1 MDAVYTA
8 EELIEITKGRL
19 AAGLTPDDVG
29 AICSDTRFLQAGDWF
44 IALAGKNFDG
54 HDFIGDAFASGA
66 IGCIVEERPSYAIA
80 NPNFPLIAVD
90 DTLFAYNR
98 LARNWRKRISPQ
110 VVICA
115 AEDESA
121 PTLLRELEKILTAK
135 GSEVVSLLTVGSD
148 EADVLDAVLSFS
160 AVTEYFL
167 YVLSPKDFTAV
178 SRLTHTL
185 EPNVLVVMKGALDNF
200 RLTHS
205 QSEIAKVKR
214 EMFDAMSRTKSTA
227 IVADLFPDA
236 LYATA
241 QGNSKKIRVYPG
253 EGRSGAVDASP
264 EEFGELDCAP
274 EVIHLSPEARW
285 CLDQVLSCLEP
296 ARS

>member
-19 AAGLTPDDVG
+19 AAGLTPEEVG
-29 AICSDTRFLQAGDWF
+29 AICSDTRFLLAGDWF
-44 IALAGKNFDG
+44 IALAGKNYDG

-90 DTLFAYNR
+90 DTLFAYNK

-110 VVICA
+110 VVLCA

-121 PTLLRELEKILTAK
+121 PILLKELEKVLKRK
-135 GSEVVSLLTVGSD
+135 GHEVVSLLTVGSN
-148 EADVLDAVLSFS
+148 EADVLNTVLSFS
-160 AVTEYFL
+160 AETEYFL
-167 YVLSPKDFTAV
+167 CVLSPREFSAV

-200 RLTHS
+200 RLTQS
-205 QSEIAKVKR
+205 QSDIAKVKR

-253 EGRSGAVDASP
+253 EGKSRTLDETDEESG
-264 EEFGELDCAP
+264 EMDCAP
-274 EVIHLSPEARW
+274 EIVHLSPEARW
-285 CLDQVLSCLEP
+285 CLEQVISVLEP
-296 ARS
+296 ARG

>member
-8 EELIEITKGRL
+8 EDLIEITKGRL
-19 AAGLTPDDVG
+19 AAGLTPEDAG
-29 AICSDTRFLQAGDWF
+29 AICSDTRLMEGGEWF

-54 HDFIGDAFASGA
+54 HDFIGDAFAGGA
-66 IGCIVEERPSYAIA
+66 VGAIVEERPSYPIA

-90 DTLFAYNR
+90 DTLFAYHR
-98 LARNWRKRISPQ
+98 VARNWRKRISPQ
-110 VVICA
+110 VVLCSA
-115 AEDESA
+115 DDESA
-121 PTLLRELEKILTAK
+121 PELLKELEKVLCSK
-135 GSEVVSLLTVGSD
+135 GKE
-148 EADVLDAVLSFS
+148 VLSMLAVGVDETKFLDEVLAMS

-167 YVLSPKDFTAV
+167 CVLSPKEYEAV
-178 SRLTHTL
+178 SRLTHSL
-185 EPNVLVVMKGALDNF
+185 EPNVLVVMRGALDNF

-205 QSEIAKVKR
+205 QSELSKTKR
-214 EMFDAMSRTKSTA
+214 DMFDAMSKTKSTA

-253 EGRSGAVDASP
+253 AGRTAASNSS
-264 EEFGELDCAP
+264 EYELDCDPDVAN
-274 EVIHLSPEARW
+274 LSAEGRW